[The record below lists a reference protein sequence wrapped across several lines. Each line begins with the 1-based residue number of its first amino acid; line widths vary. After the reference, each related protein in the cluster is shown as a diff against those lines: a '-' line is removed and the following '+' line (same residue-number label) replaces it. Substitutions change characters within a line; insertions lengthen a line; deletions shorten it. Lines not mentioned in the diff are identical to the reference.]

1 MGYEMADECPFCDP
15 DKIKSEVAR
24 MFAADGS
31 EHFVFE
37 PLRPVTPG
45 HLLVVPTV
53 HVESATEDPL
63 VTAMSAGVAAR
74 VASLC
79 RSANLITSIGVPATQ
94 SVFHLHWHVV
104 PREMGDNLMLPW
116 TQRGET

>member
-1 MGYEMADECPFCDP
+1 MIDCVFCNP
-15 DKIKSEVAR
+15 DKIKSEVMW

-31 EHFVFE
+31 ENLVFE
-37 PLRPVTPG
+37 PLEPITPG
-45 HLLVVPTV
+45 HLLVVPAL

-74 VASLC
+74 VASRY

-104 PREMGDNLMLPW
+104 PREAGDTLMLPW
-116 TQRGET
+116 TPQR

>member
-1 MGYEMADECPFCDP
+1 MGCEMADECPFCDREAIESP
-15 DKIKSEVAR
+15 VTE

-31 EHFVFE
+31 EHLVFE
-37 PLRPVTPG
+37 PLNPVVPG
-45 HLLVVPTV
+45 HLLVVPTL

-74 VASLC
+74 VASRY
-79 RSANLITSIGVPATQ
+79 RSANLITNIGVPATQ

-104 PREMGDNLMLPW
+104 PREAGDMLMLPW
-116 TQRGET
+116 TPQR